1 MPLLTSTK
9 GNFLVGAPEVSSP
22 ENVENLEML

>member
-1 MPLLTSTK
+1 MSLLASTK
-9 GNFLVGAPEVSSP
+9 GNFLVGVPEVSSL